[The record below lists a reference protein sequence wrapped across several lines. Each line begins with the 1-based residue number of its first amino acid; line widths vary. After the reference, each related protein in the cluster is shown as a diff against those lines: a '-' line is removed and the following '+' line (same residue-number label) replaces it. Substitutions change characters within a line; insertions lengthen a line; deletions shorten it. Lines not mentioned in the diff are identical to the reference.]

1 MGSGAAFLA
10 NAAKDASK
18 TSSWS
23 GSGFAAPLLLR
34 LVVKLEMFDVMPL
47 PSQEWIL
54 KLKEEAAEA
63 AAAEA
68 HKLRACMALII
79 YEKNSQF
86 FFQDFRFDNFPCFQ
100 NIA

>member
-10 NAAKDASK
+10 NAALRMLLRRAVE
-18 TSSWS
+18 
-23 GSGFAAPLLLR
+23 AAQALLLR

-79 YEKNSQF
+79 YEKNSQI
-86 FFQDFRFDNFPCFQ
+86 FFQDFCFDNFPCFQ

>member
-10 NAAKDASK
+10 NAALRMLLRRAVE
-18 TSSWS
+18 
-23 GSGFAAPLLLR
+23 AAQALLLR

-86 FFQDFRFDNFPCFQ
+86 FFKISNSIIFPAFK
-100 NIA
+100 ILLS

>member
-10 NAAKDASK
+10 NAALRMLLRRAVE
-18 TSSWS
+18 
-23 GSGFAAPLLLR
+23 AAQALLLLR

-86 FFQDFRFDNFPCFQ
+86 FFKISNSIIFPAFK
-100 NIA
+100 ILLS

>member
-1 MGSGAAFLA
+1 MLLRRAVEAAQA
-10 NAAKDASK
+10 
-18 TSSWS
+18 
-23 GSGFAAPLLLR
+23 LLLR

-54 KLKEEAAEA
+54 KLKEEEAAEA

-86 FFQDFRFDNFPCFQ
+86 FFQDFHFDNFPCFQ